1 VLLAVTQAL
10 VPTGELVE
18 SSSQVLLVG
27 DETAAVALGGAVL
40 SGRGTGPSL

>member
-1 VLLAVTQAL
+1 VLLAVAETL
-10 VPTGELVE
+10 VPAGELVK